1 VLRRLLK
8 SSVAL
13 GLSRSG
19 VAGFLGSGRNG
30 GDAPLIV
37 GYHRVVQDFDRSAT
51 SSIPSMLISARM
63 LEQQLDWLGG
73 HYRLVSLQE
82 MGQRLEEGR
91 TAGTAAVT
99 FDDGYADVYE
109 NAFPILARKGI
120 PATIF
125 VVSETIGTA
134 RSLSHDRLYA
144 LLGRALSDAA
154 DPAGMLAGLHQAC
167 GLRVPDPR
175 VLARA
180 TRTNFT
186 ALRLFLDTLPQPAIF
201 AVIATLESRFGVPSG
216 DGDRALTWEMIEA
229 MASAGVSIGSHGRTH
244 ALLTHES
251 QERKHDEIAGSRRM
265 LEARLKR
272 PIEHLAY
279 PDGRFDSG
287 TLIATAA
294 AGYRFAYTACG
305 HRDPAFPL
313 LTLPRRILWE
323 RAAVDGR
330 GGFSA
335 PVFDCLVGGVF
346 DRLSRC
352 RKIHGP
358 GIDDRPQ
365 LRAEWSR
372 TA

>member
-1 VLRRLLK
+1 
-8 SSVAL
+8 
-13 GLSRSG
+13 
-19 VAGFLGSGRNG
+19 
-30 GDAPLIV
+30 
-37 GYHRVVQDFDRSAT
+37 
-51 SSIPSMLISARM
+51 MLISTRM

-99 FDDGYADVYE
+99 FDDGYGDVYE
-109 NAFPILARKGI
+109 NAFPILVRKGI

-125 VVSETIGTA
+125 VVSEMIGTPQ
-134 RSLSHDRLYA
+134 SLSHDRLYA
-144 LLGRALSDAA
+144 LLGLALSDAA

-167 GLRVPDPR
+167 SLRVPDPR
-175 VLARA
+175 VLTRA
-180 TRTNFT
+180 TRTTFT
-186 ALRLFLDTLPQPAIF
+186 ALRLFLDTVPQPAIL
-201 AVIATLESRFGVPSG
+201 AVIATLESRFGVPNG

-229 MASAGVSIGSHGRTH
+229 MGSAGVSIGSHGRTH

-251 QERKHDEIAGSRRM
+251 QERKHDEISGSRRM
-265 LEARLKR
+265 LEERLKR
-272 PIEHLAY
+272 PVEHLAY

-294 AGYRFAYTACG
+294 AGYRFAYTACA

-330 GGFSA
+330 DRFSA
-335 PVFDCLVGGVF
+335 PVFDCLVSGMF
-346 DRLSRC
+346 DRLSPC
-352 RKIHGP
+352 RKTHGP
-358 GIDDRPQ
+358 GPDDRPQ
-365 LRAEWSR
+365 LRAELSR

>member
-1 VLRRLLK
+1 VLRRFLK
-8 SSVAL
+8 SGLAR

-19 VAGFLGSGRNG
+19 IAGRLASGRNG

-37 GYHRVVQDFDRSAT
+37 GYHRVVQDFDRSAA
-51 SSIPSMLISARM
+51 SAIPSMLISARM
-63 LEQQLDWLGG
+63 LEKQLDWLVG

-82 MGQRLEEGR
+82 MGRRLEDR
-91 TAGTAAVT
+91 HTAGTAAVT

-125 VVSETIGTA
+125 VVSEMIGTP

-144 LLGRALSDAA
+144 LLSRALSDTA
-154 DPAGMLAGLHQAC
+154 DRAGMLGGLHRAC
-167 GLRVPDPR
+167 GWRVPDPR

-180 TRTNFT
+180 ARTTFT
-186 ALRLFLDTLPQPAIF
+186 ALRLFLDTLPQPAIL

-216 DGDRALTWEMIEA
+216 DGERALTWEMIDA
-229 MASAGVSIGSHGRTH
+229 MAPAGVSIGSHGRTH
-244 ALLTHES
+244 ALLTHVS
-251 QERKHDEIAGSRRM
+251 QERKHDEISGSRRM
-265 LEARLKR
+265 LEARLGI
-272 PIEHLAY
+272 PVEHLAY

-287 TLIATAA
+287 TLTATAA

-323 RAAVDGR
+323 RAAVDRR

-335 PVFDCLVGGVF
+335 PIFDCLVGGVF
-346 DRLSRC
+346 DRLSPC
-352 RKIHGP
+352 RKTHGP

>member
-8 SSVAL
+8 SALAL
-13 GLSRSG
+13 GLSKSG
-19 VAGFLGSGRNG
+19 VAGRLGSGRND

-37 GYHRVVQDFDRSAT
+37 GYHRVVQDFDRSAR
-51 SSIPSMLISARM
+51 SAIPSMLISARM

-82 MGQRLEEGR
+82 MGQRLREGR

-99 FDDGYADVYE
+99 FDDGYGDVYE

-125 VVSETIGTA
+125 VVSEMIGTP

-144 LLGRALSDAA
+144 LLGRALPDTT
-154 DPAGMLAGLHQAC
+154 DPAGMLGGLHRAC
-167 GLRVPDPR
+167 GRRVPDPR

-180 TRTNFT
+180 ARTTFT
-186 ALRLFLDTLPQPAIF
+186 ALRLFLDTLPQPAIL
-201 AVIATLESRFGVPSG
+201 AVIATLESRFGVPGG
-216 DGDRALTWEMIEA
+216 DGDRALTWEMIDA
-229 MASAGVSIGSHGRTH
+229 MAPAGVSIGSHGRTH
-244 ALLTHES
+244 ALLTHVS
-251 QERKHDEIAGSRRM
+251 QERKHDEISGSRRM
-265 LEARLKR
+265 LEARLGT
-272 PIEHLAY
+272 PVEHLAY

-287 TLIATAA
+287 TLVATAA
-294 AGYRFAYTACG
+294 AGYRFAYTACA
-305 HRDPAFPL
+305 HRDPAFPH

-330 GGFSA
+330 GAFSA
-335 PVFDCLVGGVF
+335 PVFDCLIGGVF
-346 DRLSRC
+346 DRLSPC
-352 RKIHGP
+352 RQTHGP